1 MEEVATVSAMSR
13 QQFMA
18 TTLAAQRHIYKQIE
32 DLILELQELQFNSSR
47 LDQMV
52 WDIRRAEAEGLRVT
66 FFETD
71 DQIFFMVD
79 AKGQIGFQRGGRNG

>member
-1 MEEVATVSAMSR
+1 MGVATASVISR
-13 QQFMA
+13 QEFFA
-18 TTLAAQRHIYKQIE
+18 TTLTSQRYLSKKIE
-32 DLILELQELQFNSSR
+32 ELVIEIQELQFHHAR
-47 LDQMV
+47 LDQMI